1 MLSRSYIDGTRASWD
16 GKGRRPLLTRVWY
29 PAAPGGRQSDILGPG
44 TPFAVPRVVQDAK
57 LSSRSR
63 TYPLVLLS
71 HGTGGSALQMMWLGH
86 HLAAHGYIVA
96 AINHHGNTGIEP
108 PTPQGFLLVWERARD
123 MRVLLDRL
131 LADSTFGTRIDRPRI
146 GAAGFSLGGYTVIAL
161 AGGRFSP
168 KQFERFCHSPEQ
180 DFTCEPQPE
189 FPQARA
195 QFEELRKMDPAIEAS
210 LRHAEDSYRDPRVK
224 AVFAIAP
231 ALGGGLTRDSLG
243 EITVPVQ
250 IVVGDGDTV
259 APPATNAAL
268 LASLIPKARLTT
280 MPGVGHYTFLADCN
294 SQGRSTLPICRD
306 ALGVERAETHAWA
319 NRLAVAFFE
328 SAW

>member
-1 MLSRSYIDGTRASWD
+1 
-16 GKGRRPLLTRVWY
+16 
-29 PAAPGGRQSDILGPG
+29 
-44 TPFAVPRVVQDAK
+44 
-57 LSSRSR
+57 
-63 TYPLVLLS
+63 
-71 HGTGGSALQMMWLGH
+71 MWLGH
-86 HLAAHGYIVA
+86 HLAAQGYIAA

-123 MRVLLDRL
+123 MIVLLDRL
-131 LADSTFGTRIDRPRI
+131 LADTTFGPRIDRRRI

-168 KQFERFCHSPEQ
+168 RQFDRFCHSPEQ

-210 LRHAEDSYRDPRVK
+210 LRHAEDSYRDARVK

-250 IVVGDGDTV
+250 IVVGDKDTT
-259 APPATNAAL
+259 APSATNAAL

-294 SQGRSTLPICRD
+294 AQGRINLPVCRD
-306 ALGVERAETHAWA
+306 GLGVDRAETHAWA